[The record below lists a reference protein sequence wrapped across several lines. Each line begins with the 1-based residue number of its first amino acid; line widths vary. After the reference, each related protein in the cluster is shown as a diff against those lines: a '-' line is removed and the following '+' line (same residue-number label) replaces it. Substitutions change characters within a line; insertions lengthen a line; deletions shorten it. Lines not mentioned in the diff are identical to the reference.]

1 MGQQEILD
9 QLTQLIQELQGETL
23 TVTPNLS
30 LQDDLGTDSVE
41 LMELIVSIEDAFHI
55 EISDEATD
63 HLHTV
68 QDVVDLIQSIKK

>member
-9 QLTQLIQELQGETL
+9 QLTQLIQELQGETF

-41 LMELIVSIEDAFHI
+41 LMELIVSIEDTFHI